1 MTGIGI
7 RSLRTLLAIAAMFAV
22 GAGYLLFA
30 VVQIDPFHQPMIMT
44 VELPR
49 SGGLLDHSQVSY
61 RGYPVGRVRQI
72 ALRPDSGSGPGGVRV
87 TIGVVEGT
95 QIPTD
100 TDVVIADL
108 SAAGEQ
114 YLDFRP
120 RTDHGPYLADG
131 AVIDQRDTSTP
142 VPFSQVISQ
151 VSRLAQQVDPA
162 QANAVVDEL
171 EKAFRGSAPDIQ
183 RVLDGGDFLLAGL
196 EETLPNTVNALR
208 NGRVVLQTVSDLRGQ
223 LVDLGEHARGFTATV
238 RDADPTVRELVEDS
252 PETLALIDDVVH
264 KNGPSVAA
272 LLGDLGT
279 TSHVFAQRLPA
290 LGELLPGLSL
300 LGPAGTTVVHDSK
313 VDVLVDVY
321 PRPTCDYGT
330 PRQAPTIGGSPPPR
344 ILRYCGQS
352 GPRLQ
357 QRGSANVPRPHG
369 DDTAGPPRGADP
381 DTRARQPGHNG
392 GR

>member
-1 MTGIGI
+1 MRGLGV
-7 RSLRTLLAIAAMFAV
+7 RALRTLVAIAALFAL
-22 GAGYLLFA
+22 GAGYLLFG
-30 VVQIDPFHQPMIMT
+30 VVQIDPFHQAMVMT
-44 VELPR
+44 VDLAR

-72 ALRPDSGSGPGGVRV
+72 ALRPGGVRV
-87 TIGVVEGT
+87 TVGVEEGT
-95 QIPTD
+95 RIPTD

-131 AVIDQRDTSTP
+131 SVIEQRDTSIP
-142 VPFSQVISQ
+142 VPFTQVMSQ
-151 VSRLAQQVDPA
+151 VSKLAQQVDPA
-162 QANAVVDEL
+162 QANQVVDEL
-171 EKAFRGSAPDIQ
+171 AKAFGGSAPDIQ

-208 NGRVVLQTVSDLRGQ
+208 NGRVVLQTVSDLRGR
-223 LVDLGEHARGFTATV
+223 LVDLGPHARSFTATV
-238 RDADPTVRELVEDS
+238 RDADPTVRNLLEDS
-252 PETLALIDDVVH
+252 PDTLALIEDVVK
-264 KNGPSVAA
+264 KNGPSVAT

-279 TSHVFAQRLPA
+279 STHVMAQRLPA
-290 LGELLPGLSL
+290 LNEFLPSLST
-300 LGPAGTTVVHDSK
+300 LGPAAKTVVQNGRIST
-313 VDVLVDVY
+313 LVDLY

-330 PRQAPTIGGSPPPR
+330 PRRAPTIGGSPPPR
-344 ILRYCGQS
+344 INRYCEQT

-357 QRGSANVPRPHG
+357 QRGSVNVPRPHG
-369 DDTAGPPRGADP
+369 DDTARAPKGADP
-381 DTRARQPGHNG
+381 EGRAKDSG

>member
-1 MTGIGI
+1 MRGVGS
-7 RSLRTLLAIAAMFAV
+7 RALRTLVAIAVIFAV
-22 GAGYLLFA
+22 GVGYLLFG
-30 VVQIDPFHQPMIMT
+30 VVQIDPFHQSMVMT
-44 VELPR
+44 VDLAR

-72 ALRPDSGSGPGGVRV
+72 SLRPDGVRV
-87 TIGVVEGT
+87 TVGVDEGT
-95 QIPTD
+95 RIPTD
-100 TDVVIADL
+100 TAVVVADL

-131 AVIDQRDTSTP
+131 AVVEQRDTSIP
-142 VPFSQVISQ
+142 VPFTQVMSQ
-151 VSRLAQQVDPA
+151 VSRLAQQVDPG
-162 QANAVVDEL
+162 QANAVVNEL
-171 EKAFRGSAPDIQ
+171 AKAFDGSAPDIQ

-223 LVDLGEHARGFTATV
+223 LVDLGPHARGFTATL
-238 RDADPTVRELVEDS
+238 RDADPTVRDLVEDS
-252 PETLALIDDVVH
+252 ADTLALIQDVVK
-264 KNGPSVAA
+264 KNGPSVAT

-279 TSHVFAQRLPA
+279 STHVMAQRLPA
-290 LGELLPGLSL
+290 LEEFLPSLST
-300 LGPAGTTVVHDSK
+300 LGPAAKAVVHNGQIG
-313 VDVLVDVY
+313 VLLDLY

-330 PRQAPTIGGSPPPR
+330 PRQAPTMGGSPSPR
-344 ILRYCGQS
+344 THRYCEQA

-357 QRGSANVPRPHG
+357 QRGAANVPRPHD
-369 DDTAGPPRGADP
+369 DDTARPQKGVDP
-381 DTRARQPGHNG
+381 EGRAKDPG